1 MTKELKIIT
10 IAELTTLK
18 QKLAAA
24 YKSNGKLQTSKSN
37 VSVRP
42 QKKTVKR
49 ETSKE
54 MAVDR
59 NRPLGLLLER
69 MMMMMMMVMMAV

>member
-1 MTKELKIIT
+1 MTKELKIT
-10 IAELTTLK
+10 PIAELTTVK

-24 YKSNGKLQTSKSN
+24 YKSNGTLQTSKSD

-49 ETSKE
+49 ETSIE
-54 MAVDR
+54 MAGDR
-59 NRPLGLLLER
+59 NRPLGLLLETMMI
-69 MMMMMMMVMMAV
+69 MMMMMAV

>member
-1 MTKELKIIT
+1 MTKELKIT
-10 IAELTTLK
+10 PTAELTTVQ

-24 YKSNGKLQTSKSN
+24 YKSNGTLQTSKSD

-42 QKKTVKR
+42 QKKTVKK

-54 MAVDR
+54 MAADR
-59 NRPLGLLLER
+59 NSPLGLLLER
-69 MMMMMMMVMMAV
+69 MMMLIVMMAV